1 MKRNR
6 KEKLEGGVEETQ
18 LRRKGLPPPARNKAL
33 VRDSA
38 YLAEGLHMLDKRLES
53 FPTGDVKDKILT
65 LANKLRTQR
74 HVADAEL
81 MTRTT
86 QEGEEECEEEWF
98 S

>member
-1 MKRNR
+1 
-6 KEKLEGGVEETQ
+6 
-18 LRRKGLPPPARNKAL
+18 
-33 VRDSA
+33 
-38 YLAEGLHMLDKRLES
+38 MLDKRLES